1 MLPARLHAGFSVLPL
16 LVSAAVALC
25 VTDARRSLRFGL
37 VFVGYS
43 MLFTLALFNVTFVMN
58 ELSHPRYVAFI
69 PLILVPLVF
78 LSADVV
84 APRIAKASLL
94 LLLAVQVYWTGRAA
108 HFLVI
113 RSLPELGFLPD
124 PEESLFV
131 MPDVYIDRAYRS
143 GPPVATNK
151 GLLVA
156 PMNFEEPPAR
166 RQ

>member
-1 MLPARLHAGFSVLPL
+1 
-16 LVSAAVALC
+16 
-25 VTDARRSLRFGL
+25 
-37 VFVGYS
+37 
-43 MLFTLALFNVTFVMN
+43 MN
-58 ELSHPRYVAFI
+58 ELSHVRYVAFI

-84 APRIAKASLL
+84 APRTAKASLL
-94 LLLAVQVYWTGRAA
+94 LLLVVQVYWTGRAA

-113 RSLPELGFLPD
+113 RGLPELGFLPD

-156 PMNFEEPPAR
+156 PMSFEEPPAR

>member
-1 MLPARLHAGFSVLPL
+1 
-16 LVSAAVALC
+16 VSAAVALC
-25 VTDARRSLRFGL
+25 VTGARRSLRFGL

-43 MLFTLALFNVTFVMN
+43 VLFTLVLFNVTFVMN

-78 LSADVV
+78 LSADAVV
-84 APRIAKASLL
+84 PRAAKASLL

-113 RSLPELGFLPD
+113 RDLPELGFLTD

-143 GPPVATNK
+143 GPPVVTSK

-156 PMNFEEPPAR
+156 PMSFEEPPGR